1 MSALVPALVQVL
13 VQRASGPLR
22 PEPVPTVI
30 AEHARQL
37 LGPFADDYLA
47 ENGVR
52 AADIER
58 NPARAVVRIGKL
70 LEEIDPAHREA
81 FDRMT
86 ARKLRGELA
95 EAA

>member
-1 MSALVPALVQVL
+1 MVERLDPTSRALALPIWQGKATASPLGGGITNLNLL
-13 VQRASGPLR
+13 VTDANR
-22 PEPVPTVI
+22 
-30 AEHARQL
+30 
-37 LGPFADDYLA
+37 
-47 ENGVR
+47 
-52 AADIER
+52 
-58 NPARAVVRIGKL
+58 RAVVRIGKL

>member
-1 MSALVPALVQVL
+1 M
-13 VQRASGPLR
+13 ASCFQHINECLYVVKSQLR
-22 PEPVPTVI
+22 SHW
-30 AEHARQL
+30 A
-37 LGPFADDYLA
+37 YLA

>member
-1 MSALVPALVQVL
+1 M
-13 VQRASGPLR
+13 
-22 PEPVPTVI
+22 
-30 AEHARQL
+30 

-81 FDRMT
+81 FDRLT